1 MSWGVT
7 PVMCEVYPSIEV
19 LFYTAKQMAKK
30 TLNLKTGDRILI
42 TGGTSDTTGNT
53 NTIRIATI

>member
-1 MSWGVT
+1 
-7 PVMCEVYPSIEV
+7 MCEVYPSIEV

-30 TLNLKTGDRILI
+30 TLNLKAGDRILI